1 MAACRLTRRRAEL
14 MSSLARVNEHRGG
27 REPDGEGYREL
38 AGVPPCCPHPLTQT
52 PLTTHCHGNQGAQ
65 EGDAMVV
72 GGWGV
77 KLGRVEGFFVVFFL
91 QGACVCVKMPA
102 CEQRERVCVC
112 VCACMCAICLFF
124 LFEVCPP
131 KREMRGSDLLFFLV
145 GSL

>member
-14 MSSLARVNEHRGG
+14 MSSLARVNERRGA

-52 PLTTHCHGNQGAQ
+52 PLTTHRHGNQGAQ

-77 KLGRVEGFFVVFFL
+77 KLGRVEGFFVVFFFFL
-91 QGACVCVKMPA
+91 LG
-102 CEQRERVCVC
+102 VCVC
-112 VCACMCAICLFF
+112 VYVHVCVRSAFF
-124 LFEVCPP
+124 FIFYL
-131 KREMRGSDLLFFLV
+131 KSALRSAK
-145 GSL
+145 

>member
-14 MSSLARVNEHRGG
+14 MSSLARVNEHRGA

-77 KLGRVEGFFVVFFL
+77 KLGRVEGFFVVFFYRVR
-91 QGACVCVKMPA
+91 VCVSR
-102 CEQRERVCVC
+102 CLHVSRERECVC
-112 VCACMCAICLFF
+112 VCMCMYVCDLPFF
-124 LFEVCPP
+124 FI
-131 KREMRGSDLLFFLV
+131 
-145 GSL
+145 